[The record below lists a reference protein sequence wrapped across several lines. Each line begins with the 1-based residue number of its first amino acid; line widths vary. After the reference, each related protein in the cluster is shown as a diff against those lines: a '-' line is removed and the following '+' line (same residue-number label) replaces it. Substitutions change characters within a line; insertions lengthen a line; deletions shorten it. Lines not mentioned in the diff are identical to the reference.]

1 YLENVLPLEKIN
13 SGISVENEPA
23 SAVRESTMKKRWIDQ
38 LIALVGGKKRTP
50 IRQPRD
56 WRGRPVAENAP
67 GLTATVSL
75 SKDALYATLCLP
87 FDAEEK
93 RPSGG

>member
-1 YLENVLPLEKIN
+1 
-13 SGISVENEPA
+13 
-23 SAVRESTMKKRWIDQ
+23 MKKRWIDQ

-67 GLTATVSL
+67 GLTATVS
-75 SKDALYATLCLP
+75 ALYATLCLP

-93 RPSGG
+93 RPSDG